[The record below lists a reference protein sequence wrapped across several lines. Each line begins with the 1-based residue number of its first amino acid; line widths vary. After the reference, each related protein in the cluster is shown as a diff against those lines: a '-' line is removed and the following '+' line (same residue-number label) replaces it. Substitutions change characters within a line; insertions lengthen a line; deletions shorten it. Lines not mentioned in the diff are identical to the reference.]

1 MTYPLL
7 SRIESPADVR
17 RLSRGELKQLAGE
30 VREYLLQSVSRTGGH
45 LSSNLGTVEL
55 TVALH
60 YVFNTPDDR
69 LVWDVG
75 HQTYPH
81 KILTGRRDRMPTLRQ
96 LGGMSGF
103 PRRDE
108 SEYDT
113 FGTAHS
119 STSISAALGMAVGAQ
134 LRGEARKAVAI
145 IGDGAMTAG
154 MAFEALNNAGVPHN
168 GRMADV
174 LVVLNDND
182 MSISPPVGA
191 LNRYLARLMSG
202 RFYAAAREGA
212 KQVLR
217 NAPPLFE
224 LAKKLEEHAKGMVV
238 PATIFEEFGF
248 NYVGPIDGH
257 DLDSLIPTL
266 ENLRDRHGPQFL
278 HVVTKKGYGY
288 KLAEA
293 DPIAYH
299 GPGKF
304 DPAVGLKKVA
314 STEPVKPT
322 FTQVFGQWLCD
333 MAAHDSRLVGI
344 TPAMREGSGMVEFH
358 QKFPGR
364 YFDVGIAEQHAVTFA
379 AGLACEGLKPV
390 VAIYSTF
397 LQRGYDQLIHDVA
410 LQNLPVVFA
419 LDRAG
424 IVGADGATHMGA
436 FDIAFVRCI
445 PNMSMLTPADENELR
460 QALTAA
466 HEQNHPV
473 AVRYPRGTGAGVA
486 VQPEL
491 TAMPWGQGEIRRH
504 GQQQG
509 GAKVGSRVAIL
520 AFGTLLYPALA
531 AAESLDATVANMR
544 FVKPLDTALVLELAR
559 THDLLVTVEEGC
571 VSGGAGS
578 AVAEALAQAGVNAP
592 LLMLGLPDE
601 FVEHGDPAK
610 LLSMCGLDAAGI
622 ERSVRDRLDQAAGNP
637 NQSA

>member
-1 MTYPLL
+1 MSNLL
-7 SRIESPADVR
+7 STIESPADLR
-17 RLSRGELKQLAGE
+17 RLPRAQLRPLADELRDH
-30 VREYLLQSVSRTGGH
+30 VLQSVSKTGGH

-60 YVFNTPDDR
+60 YVFNTPEDR

-81 KILTGRRDRMPTLRQ
+81 KILTGRRDRMHTLRQ
-96 LGGMSGF
+96 LGGISGF

-119 STSISAALGMAVGAQ
+119 STSISAALGMALAAKMKGQ
-134 LRGEARKAVAI
+134 SRHAVAI

-154 MAFEALNNAGVPHN
+154 MAFEALNNAGVEH
-168 GRMADV
+168 GRL

-191 LNRYLARLMSG
+191 LNRYLAQLMSG
-202 RFYAAAREGA
+202 QFYAAAKNVG
-212 KQVLR
+212 KTVLKG
-217 NAPPLFE
+217 APPLFE
-224 LAKKLEEHAKGMVV
+224 LAKRLEEHAKGMVV
-238 PATIFEEFGF
+238 PATLFEKFGF

-266 ENLRDRHGPQFL
+266 ENVRHLLDNGSGPQFL
-278 HVVTKKGYGY
+278 HVVTKKGQGY

-293 DPIAYH
+293 DPVAYH

-304 DPAVGLKKVA
+304 DPAVGLVKPA
-314 STEPVKPT
+314 TPPKPT

-333 MAAHDSRLVGI
+333 MAAADPKLVGI

-379 AGLACEGLKPV
+379 AGLACEGMKPV

-410 LQNLPVVFA
+410 LQNLPMVFA

-424 IVGADGATHMGA
+424 LVGADGATHAGA
-436 FDIAFVRCI
+436 YDIAYLRCI
-445 PNMSMLTPADENELR
+445 PNMSIACPSDEAETR
-460 QALTAA
+460 QLLSTA
-466 HEQNHPV
+466 HHQNHPV
-473 AVRYPRGTGAGVA
+473 AVRYPRGAGVGAA
-486 VQPEL
+486 VPASL
-491 TAMPWGQGEIRRH
+491 DGLPFGRGEVRRRGH
-504 GQQQG
+504 G
-509 GAKVGSRVAIL
+509 VAIL
-520 AFGTLLYPALA
+520 AFGTLLHPSLA
-531 AAESLDATVANMR
+531 AAESLGASVANMR
-544 FVKPLDTALVLELAR
+544 WAKPLDM
-559 THDLLVTVEEGC
+559 DLLREMAQSHQALVTVEEGC
-571 VSGGAGS
+571 VMGGAGS
-578 AVAEALAQAGVNAP
+578 AVLEALQAERLSMPV
-592 LLMLGLPDE
+592 LQLGLPDE
-601 FVEHGDPAK
+601 FIEHGDPAK
-610 LLSMCGLDAAGI
+610 LLAGVGLDAAGI
-622 ERSVRDRLDQAAGNP
+622 ESSIRRRFADVLGGSGGLKAVA
-637 NQSA
+637 